1 MRVCSQRLK
10 RERTTEEK
18 SEGKIGLVQE
28 GPASFGKRKTA
39 LHERKRI
46 LQKGGFVAALL
57 APLAKS
63 LLAPLV
69 TSLLQL

>member
-1 MRVCSQRLK
+1 MRVCSQHQH
-10 RERTTEEK
+10 
-18 SEGKIGLVQE
+18 KIGSVHG
-28 GPASFGKRKTA
+28 GPASFGKRKNA

-46 LQKGGFVAALL
+46 VQKGGFVGALL

-69 TSLLQL
+69 ISLLQS